1 LSILLPSVGF
11 AGFFAWISYIAPL
24 LTVEAKLPENAVPLL
39 MVIAGLGMTVG
50 NLWGGKL
57 ADKYS
62 PLKAIIFLMLVL
74 TGVLCLNGI
83 FAASPVALIL
93 LTFVTG
99 AVALAMCAPIQVLL
113 ISNAKE
119 AEMLGASLGQAS
131 FNIGNALGAALGGI
145 PLTLG
150 YSFASPQWVGAGMSF
165 TGAVIGGL
173 IYLFFADQRAP
184 TARVN
189 APV

>member
-1 LSILLPSVGF
+1 M
-11 AGFFAWISYIAPL
+11 
-24 LTVEAKLPENAVPLL
+24 LT
-39 MVIAGLGMTVG
+39 
-50 NLWGGKL
+50 
-57 ADKYS
+57 
-62 PLKAIIFLMLVL
+62 L

-83 FAASPVALIL
+83 FATSPLVLGM

-113 ISNAKE
+113 IANSKD

-150 YSFASPQWVGAGMSF
+150 HSYASPQWVGAGMSLA
-165 TGAVIGGL
+165 GALIGGA
-173 IYLFFADQRAP
+173 IYLFFAGQRNPARGQT
-184 TARVN
+184 TAH
-189 APV
+189 